1 MAGEAKVTKKIID
14 EAADILKTVPENKL
28 DEVASKLGV
37 DTDFVKQSIKNPKT
51 KQAKEFFTTSLKKV
65 GESLE
70 GMQKFVD
77 QTLGRAK
84 EEAVELGTKRDL
96 SMGGQPAAV
105 GEKFKVDFTG
115 RPTPGTGKGFTST
128 PGVDDRGGPL
138 VPIKPPEEIPVITP
152 EVVSPR
158 MQNVS
163 QKLLTP
169 GVQDAERVS
178 TGLVPGGQAR
188 PVEVSQEELAGLAS
202 KAKPGTPGQGVTERM
217 PRNRPSLSDEFNASM
232 GLDEVTGAPMSKVPK
247 KAAGLGAAAAAGA
260 AALASAG
267 FSKVANAPVV
277 VKEAAVDK
285 VDDVAPLLE
294 KAKKNVE
301 PDKQAALLQQAQ
313 QVTQVAKSIEE
324 LFKEVRDENRD
335 KQARIELMKVTETIM
350 HGLVTAIG
358 ANALLNRNSPFAVD
372 FSQGPKTDWNAQ
384 FDRLQKQFD
393 TQIGFLTEKYKIEEA
408 GKRAVARETQRQ
420 AERKEDLAFKE
431 KELAAKQQG
440 QATSAAEAQEK
451 KKETAIASAT
461 GIIEKISALDK
472 EKDSQQ
478 LATARGQLYKQAKA
492 ILPKEELVQVEER
505 AATLFNAEKSKWK
518 EFFRSIGLAS
528 QEPSKKEYG
537 QMTDAFAR
545 ALNEKI
551 NPAPGFAGQ
560 AAPASDLEAKKKRM
574 QELLAKQKGG

>member
-1 MAGEAKVTKKIID
+1 MAGAPKIKITAEDIAKTEKEIKSAAEISGTKAVAEALNKPIKIV
-14 EAADILKTVPENKL
+14 EDILRKGLSTRAGQQIIKTVDNLDKKL
-28 DEVASKLGV
+28 LDLRAP
-37 DTDFVKQSIKNPKT
+37 KQTTPPSVPSEF
-51 KQAKEFFTTSLKKV
+51 AKEQIKPT
-65 GESLE
+65 GE
-70 GMQKFVD
+70 
-77 QTLGRAK
+77 
-84 EEAVELGTKRDL
+84 
-96 SMGGQPAAV
+96 
-105 GEKFKVDFTG
+105 TG
-115 RPTPGTGKGFTST
+115 FQITGPT
-128 PGVDDRGGPL
+128 GGPL
-138 VPIKPPEEIPVITP
+138 VPTTQTRNLPDTTAITP

-163 QKLLTP
+163 QKLLPP

-178 TGLVPGGQAR
+178 TGLVPGGQVR

-217 PRNRPSLSDEFNASM
+217 TRNRPSLGDEFNASM

-247 KAAGLGAAAAAGA
+247 KAAGLGAAAAAAGA
-260 AALASAG
+260 AGLASVG

-277 VKEAAVDK
+277 IKEAAVDK
-285 VDDVAPLLE
+285 PDDVAPLLE
-294 KAKKNVE
+294 KAKENVE
-301 PDKQAALLQQAQ
+301 PGKQAALVQQAQ

-372 FSQGPKTDWNAQ
+372 FSQGPKTDWNSQ

-451 KKETAIASAT
+451 KKETAIANAT

-518 EFFRSIGLAS
+518 EFFRSVGLAS

>member
-1 MAGEAKVTKKIID
+1 MAGAPKIKITAEDIAKTEKEIKSAAEISGTKAVAEALNKPIKAV
-14 EAADILKTVPENKL
+14 EDILRKGLSTRAGQQIIKTVDNLDKKL
-28 DEVASKLGV
+28 LDLRAP
-37 DTDFVKQSIKNPKT
+37 KQTTPPSVPSEF
-51 KQAKEFFTTSLKKV
+51 AKEQIKPT
-65 GESLE
+65 GE
-70 GMQKFVD
+70 
-77 QTLGRAK
+77 
-84 EEAVELGTKRDL
+84 
-96 SMGGQPAAV
+96 
-105 GEKFKVDFTG
+105 TG
-115 RPTPGTGKGFTST
+115 FQITGPT
-128 PGVDDRGGPL
+128 GGPL
-138 VPIKPPEEIPVITP
+138 VPTTQTRNLPDTTAITP
-152 EVVSPR
+152 EVVDSPR
-158 MQNVS
+158 LNRVRGA
-163 QKLLTP
+163 LTP
-169 GVQDAERVS
+169 GVLDAERVS

-217 PRNRPSLSDEFNASM
+217 TRNRPSLSDEFDARM
-232 GLDEVTGAPMSKVPK
+232 GFDEVTGAPKSVVPK

-260 AALASAG
+260 AVLASAG
-267 FSKVANAPVV
+267 FSKEANAPVV
-277 VKEAAVDK
+277 IKEAAVDK
-285 VDDVAPLLE
+285 PDDVAPLLE

-301 PDKQAALLQQAQ
+301 PDKQAALVQQAQ

-372 FSQGPKTDWNAQ
+372 FSQGPKTDWNSQ

-393 TQIGFLTEKYKIEEA
+393 TQIGFLTQKYKIEEA

-451 KKETAIASAT
+451 KKETAIANAT

-505 AATLFNAEKSKWK
+505 AAALFNAEKSKWK

-560 AAPASDLEAKKKRM
+560 AAPASATV
-574 QELLAKQKGG
+574 GGKTYSKPAGMSDADWAEYIREVGGQ

>member
-1 MAGEAKVTKKIID
+1 M
-14 EAADILKTVPENKL
+14 ADILKPKQLAGILKSIPEDKL
-28 DEVASKLGV
+28 DDAAAELGV
-37 DTDFVKQSIKNPKT
+37 DATKLNAFIKKPSGKFLQT
-51 KQAKEFFTTSLKKV
+51 VADKL
-65 GESLE
+65 GEGVE
-70 GMQKFVD
+70 GAQKFVD
-77 QTLGRAK
+77 KFVGRTPTELEQVGMEAAK
-84 EEAVELGTKRDL
+84 
-96 SMGGQPAAV
+96 GGVKPPSVQPQFAAEQIKPP
-105 GEKFKVDFTG
+105 GETG
-115 RPTPGTGKGFTST
+115 FQMPGPT
-128 PGVDDRGGPL
+128 GGPL
-138 VPIKPPEEIPVITP
+138 ATIEQPGQMTPVP
-152 EVVSPR
+152 SPR
-158 MQNVS
+158 LS
-163 QKLLTP
+163 GLGQKLEERTP
-169 GVQDAERVS
+169 LQLGPAGR
-178 TGLVPGGQAR
+178 R
-188 PVEVSQEELAGLAS
+188 EETLRS
-202 KAKPGTPGQGVTERM
+202 
-217 PRNRPSLSDEFNASM
+217 SLSDEFDARM
-232 GLDEVTGAPMSKVPK
+232 GFDEVTGAPKSVVPK
-247 KAAGLGAAAAAGA
+247 KAAGLGAAAAAAGA
-260 AALASAG
+260 AGLASVG
-267 FSKVANAPVV
+267 FSKEANAPVV
-277 VKEAAVDK
+277 IKEAAVDK
-285 VDDVAPLLE
+285 PDDVAPLLE

-301 PDKQAALLQQAQ
+301 PGKQAALVQQAQ

-505 AATLFNAEKSKWK
+505 AAALFNAEKSKWK
-518 EFFRSIGLAS
+518 EFFRSVGLAS

-560 AAPASDLEAKKKRM
+560 TAPASATV
-574 QELLAKQKGG
+574 GGKTYSKPAGMSDADWAEYIREVGGQ